1 MERTQFDG
9 EHEYTVTPQ
18 EYPIA
23 ANENH
28 STYDQF
34 IQLRDT
40 LIFTG
45 KYYNDK
51 ASRKLCVGDK
61 WDWSTTNTIEVWLPN
76 YFRQGIQPNWASD
89 PEHQITT
96 RYLPEPKWKYIIPV
110 PTSLDPSFLASLWPL
125 SCMINKDGHYRIM
138 HKEEILL
145 NSNTNKVFCYVDIYR
160 KLDALNKYDP
170 VNWSYKIMYKWWVA
184 VYDWE
189 WQTSLSGST
198 SWTDPNWSCTVPIT
212 LWKLFKK
219 MTSIAEQE
227 RDLLKTDILVL
238 RMKDWPHDPTTWE
251 PTWNNLTLQQDSNYW
266 SIEYL
271 DLPYNI

>member
-51 ASRKLCVGDK
+51 ASRKLCVWDK
-61 WDWSTTNTIEVWLPN
+61 WDWTTTNTIEVWLPN
-76 YFRQGIQPNWASD
+76 YFRQWIQPWGATDSSKV
-89 PEHQITT
+89 TT
-96 RYLPEPKWKYIIPV
+96 GVLWNYIVKLPTNLETTY
-110 PTSLDPSFLASLWPL
+110 WPL
-125 SCMINKDGHYRIM
+125 SCMITKDGHYRIM

-145 NSNTNKVFCYVDIYR
+145 SSSTNKVFCYVDIYR
-160 KLDALNKYDP
+160 KLDAQNKYDP
-170 VNWSYKIMYKWWVA
+170 VNWTYKIMYKWWVA

-189 WQTSLSGST
+189 WNTSLTT
-198 SWTDPNWSCTVPIT
+198 SWTDPNGTVAIT

-251 PTWNNLTLQQDSNYW
+251 PTWNNLTLQPDSNYW

>member
-1 MERTQFDG
+1 MERTQYDWQ
-9 EHEYTVTPQ
+9 HEYLLTPQ
-18 EYPIA
+18 EYPIS

-40 LIFTG
+40 LIFTW

-61 WDWSTTNTIEVWLPN
+61 WDWTTTNTIEVWLPN
-76 YFRQGIQPNWASD
+76 YYRQSIQPDWSTGGFTTGVLGNY
-89 PEHQITT
+89 ITA
-96 RYLPEPKWKYIIPV
+96 V
-110 PTSLDPSFLASLWPL
+110 PADIKSWDSRFWEL

-145 NSNTNKVFCYVDIYR
+145 TSSVNKVFCYVDVYR
-160 KLDALNKYDP
+160 KNQQNQYE
-170 VNWSYKIMYKWWVA
+170 IQYKWGVA
-184 VYDWE
+184 VYDRE
-189 WQTSLSGST
+189 GNTSLSWST
-198 SWTDPNWSCTVPIT
+198 SGTDPNGSCTVPIT
-212 LWKLFKK
+212 LGKLFKK
-219 MTSIAEQE
+219 MTAIAEQE
-227 RDLLKTDILVL
+227 RDLKKGDILVL
-238 RMKDWPHDPTTWE
+238 RFQDWTYNTTTWE
-251 PTWNNLTLQQDSNYW
+251 PTWNPLTIQQDSNYW

>member
-1 MERTQFDG
+1 MERTQYDWQ
-9 EHEYTVTPQ
+9 HQYLLTPQ
-18 EYPIA
+18 EYPIS

-40 LIFTG
+40 LIFTW

-61 WDWSTTNTIEVWLPN
+61 GDWSTTNTIEVWLPN
-76 YFRQGIQPNWASD
+76 YYRQSIQPDWSTGGFTTGVLGNYITAVPSD
-89 PEHQITT
+89 IKLQDNRFWE
-96 RYLPEPKWKYIIPV
+96 
-110 PTSLDPSFLASLWPL
+110 L

-145 NSNTNKVFCYVDIYR
+145 TSSVNKVFCYVDVYR
-160 KLDALNKYDP
+160 KNQQNQYE
-170 VNWSYKIMYKWWVA
+170 IQYKWWVA
-184 VYDWE
+184 VYDRE
-189 WQTSLSGST
+189 WNTSLSWST

-219 MTSIAEQE
+219 MTAIAEQE
-227 RDLLKTDILVL
+227 RDLKKGDILVL
-238 RMKDWPHDPTTWE
+238 RFQDWTYDTTTWE
-251 PTWNNLTLQQDSNYW
+251 PTWNPLTIQQDSNYW

>member
-1 MERTQFDG
+1 MERTQFDWQ
-9 EHEYTVTPQ
+9 HQYLATPW
-18 EYPIA
+18 EYPIS

-40 LIFTG
+40 LIFTW

-61 WDWSTTNTIEVWLPN
+61 WDWTTTNTIEVWLPN
-76 YFRQGIQPNWASD
+76 IFRQGFQPTWRADENKPWILGNYVTWIKD
-89 PEHQITT
+89 TI
-96 RYLPEPKWKYIIPV
+96 EPSQLSSW
-110 PTSLDPSFLASLWPL
+110 WPL
-125 SCMINKDGHYRIM
+125 CCQIQKDGRYRIM

-145 NSNTNKVFCYVDIYR
+145 TSSINKVFCYVDIY
-160 KLDALNKYDP
+160 KK
-170 VNWSYKIMYKWWVA
+170 NWNTWSIPSNRRWWV
-184 VYDWE
+184 VVFDWE
-189 WQTSLSGST
+189 WNTSLTT
-198 SWTDPNWSCTVPIT
+198 SWTDPNWTVAIT

-219 MTSIAEQE
+219 MTASWQMEM
-227 RDLLKTDILVL
+227 DLEKGDILVL
-238 RMKDWPHDPTTWE
+238 RMKDWPHNPSTWE
-251 PTWNNLTLQQDSNYW
+251 PTGNDLPLQQDSNYW

>member
-1 MERTQFDG
+1 MERTQYDWQ
-9 EHEYTVTPQ
+9 HQYLVTPP
-18 EYPIA
+18 EYPIS

-40 LIFTG
+40 LIFTW

-61 WDWSTTNTIEVWLPN
+61 GDGTTTNTIEVWLPN
-76 YFRQGIQPNWASD
+76 YFRQWIQPDWATWWFTTNILWTY
-89 PEHQITT
+89 ITA
-96 RYLPEPKWKYIIPV
+96 V
-110 PTSLDPSFLASLWPL
+110 PADIKAQDNRFWEL
-125 SCMINKDGHYRIM
+125 SCMIQKDGHYRIM

-145 NSNTNKVFCYVDIYR
+145 STNTDKVYCYVDIYR
-160 KLDALNKYDP
+160 KDGQWNYQ
-170 VNWSYKIMYKWWVA
+170 IQYKWWVA

-189 WQTSLSGST
+189 WR
-198 SWTDPNWSCTVPIT
+198 WWDYK
-212 LWKLFKK
+212 LWELFKK
-219 MTSIAEQE
+219 MTALWEQE
-227 RDLLKTDILVL
+227 RDLLKWDILVL
-238 RMKDWPHDPTTWE
+238 RMKDATYNPSTWE
-251 PTWNNLTLQQDSNYW
+251 PTGNNLTIQNDSNYW

>member
-1 MERTQFDG
+1 MERTQYDWQ
-9 EHEYTVTPQ
+9 HDYLLTPN
-18 EYPIA
+18 EYPIS

-40 LIFTG
+40 LIFTW

-61 WDWSTTNTIEVWLPN
+61 WDWTTTNTIEVWLPN
-76 YFRQGIQPNWASD
+76 YFRQSIQPDWSTWGFTTGILGNY
-89 PEHQITT
+89 IT
-96 RYLPEPKWKYIIPV
+96 EV
-110 PTSLDPSFLASLWPL
+110 PADIKSWDSRFGEL
-125 SCMINKDGHYRIM
+125 SCMINKDWHYRIM
-138 HKEEILL
+138 HKEEIILD
-145 NSNTNKVFCYVDIYR
+145 SSTDKVFCYVDVYR
-160 KLDALNKYDP
+160 KNSQDQYE
-170 VNWSYKIMYKWWVA
+170 IQYKWGVA

-189 WQTSLSGST
+189 WAWG
-198 SWTDPNWSCTVPIT
+198 DYT
-212 LWKLFKK
+212 LWDLFKK

-227 RDLLKTDILVL
+227 RDLKKGDILVL
-238 RMKDWPHDPTTWE
+238 RFQDWTYDTTTWE
-251 PTWNNLTLQQDSNYW
+251 PTWNPLTIQQDSNYW

>member
-1 MERTQFDG
+1 MKRTQYDWQ
-9 EHEYTVTPQ
+9 HDYLLTPQ
-18 EYPIA
+18 EYPIS

-40 LIFTG
+40 LIFTW

-61 WDWSTTNTIEVWLPN
+61 GDWSTTNTIEVWLPN
-76 YFRQGIQPNWASD
+76 YYRQSIQPDWSTGGFTTGVLGNY
-89 PEHQITT
+89 ITA
-96 RYLPEPKWKYIIPV
+96 V
-110 PTSLDPSFLASLWPL
+110 PAAIKTQDQRFWEL
-125 SCMINKDGHYRIM
+125 SCMINKDWHYRIM

-145 NSNTNKVFCYVDIYR
+145 TSTVNKVFCYVDVYR
-160 KLDALNKYDP
+160 KNQQNQYE
-170 VNWSYKIMYKWWVA
+170 IQYKWGVA
-184 VYDWE
+184 VYDRE
-189 WQTSLSGST
+189 WNTSLSWST

-219 MTSIAEQE
+219 MTAIAEQE
-227 RDLLKTDILVL
+227 RDLKKGDILVL
-238 RMKDWPHDPTTWE
+238 RFQDWTYDTTTWE
-251 PTWNNLTLQQDSNYW
+251 PTWNPLAIQQDSNYW

>member
-1 MERTQFDG
+1 MERTQYDWQ
-9 EHEYTVTPQ
+9 HQYLLTPQ
-18 EYPIA
+18 EYPIS

-40 LIFTG
+40 LIFTW

-61 WDWSTTNTIEVWLPN
+61 WDWTTTNTIEVWLPN
-76 YFRQGIQPNWASD
+76 YFRQSIQPNWASWGFTTGILGNY
-89 PEHQITT
+89 IT
-96 RYLPEPKWKYIIPV
+96 EV
-110 PTSLDPSFLASLWPL
+110 PADIKSWDSRFGEL

-138 HKEEILL
+138 HKEEIILD
-145 NSNTNKVFCYVDIYR
+145 SSTDKVFCYVDVYR
-160 KLDALNKYDP
+160 KNSQDQYE
-170 VNWSYKIMYKWWVA
+170 IQYKWGVA

-189 WQTSLSGST
+189 WAWG
-198 SWTDPNWSCTVPIT
+198 DYT
-212 LWKLFKK
+212 LWDLFKK
-219 MTSIAEQE
+219 MTAIAEQE
-227 RDLLKTDILVL
+227 RDLKKGDILVL
-238 RMKDWPHDPTTWE
+238 RFQDWTYDTTTWE
-251 PTWNNLTLQQDSNYW
+251 PTWNPLTIQQDSNYW

>member
-1 MERTQFDG
+1 MERTQYDWQ
-9 EHEYTVTPQ
+9 HQYLLTPQ
-18 EYPIA
+18 EYPIS

-40 LIFTG
+40 LIFTW

-61 WDWSTTNTIEVWLPN
+61 WDWTTTNTIEVWLPN
-76 YFRQGIQPNWASD
+76 YFRQSIQPDWSTGGFTTGILGNY
-89 PEHQITT
+89 IT
-96 RYLPEPKWKYIIPV
+96 EV
-110 PTSLDPSFLASLWPL
+110 PADIKTQDQRFWEL

-145 NSNTNKVFCYVDIYR
+145 TSSVNKVFCYVDVYR
-160 KLDALNKYDP
+160 KNAQNQYE
-170 VNWSYKIMYKWWVA
+170 IQYKWWVA
-184 VYDWE
+184 VYDRE
-189 WQTSLSGST
+189 GNTSLSWQT
-198 SWTDPNWSCTVPIT
+198 SWTDPNGSCTVPIT
-212 LWKLFKK
+212 LGKLFKK
-219 MTSIAEQE
+219 MTAIAEQE
-227 RDLLKTDILVL
+227 RDLKKGDILVL
-238 RMKDWPHDPTTWE
+238 RFQDWTYNTTTWE
-251 PTWNNLTLQQDSNYW
+251 PTWNPLTIQQDSNYW

>member
-1 MERTQFDG
+1 MERTQFDWK
-9 EHEYTVTPQ
+9 HQYLATPQ
-18 EYPIA
+18 EYPIS

-61 WDWSTTNTIEVWLPN
+61 GDGSTTNTIEVWLPN
-76 YFRQGIQPNWASD
+76 YFRQWIQPDWATWWFTTGILGNY
-89 PEHQITT
+89 IT
-96 RYLPEPKWKYIIPV
+96 EV
-110 PTSLDPSFLASLWPL
+110 PADIKSWDSRFWEL

-145 NSNTNKVFCYVDIYR
+145 SSSVNKVFCYVDVYR
-160 KLDALNKYDP
+160 K
-170 VNWSYKIMYKWWVA
+170 NWQWQYEIQYKWGVA
-184 VYDWE
+184 VYDRE
-189 WQTSLSGST
+189 WNTSLSWST
-198 SWTDPNWSCTVPIT
+198 SWTDPNGSCTVPIT

-219 MTSIAEQE
+219 MTAIAEQE
-227 RDLLKTDILVL
+227 RDLKKGDILVL
-238 RMKDWPHDPTTWE
+238 RFQDWTYDTTTWE
-251 PTWNNLTLQQDSNYW
+251 PTWNPLTIQQDSNYW

>member
-1 MERTQFDG
+1 MERTQYDWQ
-9 EHEYTVTPQ
+9 HQYLVTPW
-18 EYPIA
+18 EYPIS

-40 LIFTG
+40 LIFTW

-61 WDWSTTNTIEVWLPN
+61 GDGTTTNTIEVWLPN
-76 YFRQGIQPNWASD
+76 YFRQWIQPDWATNPPTPSILWTY
-89 PEHQITT
+89 ITA
-96 RYLPEPKWKYIIPV
+96 V
-110 PTSLDPSFLASLWPL
+110 PADIKAQDNRFWEL
-125 SCMINKDGHYRIM
+125 SCMIQKDGHYRIM

-145 NSNTNKVFCYVDIYR
+145 QASTNKVFCYVDVYR
-160 KLDALNKYDP
+160 KDGQWNYQ
-170 VNWSYKIMYKWWVA
+170 IQYKWWVA

-219 MTSIAEQE
+219 MTAIAEQE
-227 RDLLKTDILVL
+227 RDLLKWDILVL
-238 RMKDWPHDPTTWE
+238 RMKDWPHDPSTWE
-251 PTWNNLTLQQDSNYW
+251 PTGNNLTLQQDSNYW

>member
-1 MERTQFDG
+1 MHWIQEDWQHD
-9 EHEYTVTPQ
+9 YLATPM
-18 EYPIA
+18 EYPIST
-23 ANENH
+23 NENH

-40 LIFTG
+40 LIFTW

-51 ASRKLCVGDK
+51 ASRKLCVWDK
-61 WDWSTTNTIEVWLPN
+61 WDGTTTNTIEVWLPN
-76 YFRQGIQPNWASD
+76 YFRQWIQPDWASN
-89 PEHQITT
+89 PPTPSILWTYITA
-96 RYLPEPKWKYIIPV
+96 V
-110 PTSLDPSFLASLWPL
+110 PADMKAQDNRFGEL
-125 SCMINKDGHYRIM
+125 SCMIQKDGHYRIM

-145 NSNTNKVFCYVDIYR
+145 NANTNKVFCYVDIYR
-160 KLDALNKYDP
+160 KDGQWNYQ
-170 VNWSYKIMYKWWVA
+170 IQYKWWVA

-189 WQTSLSGST
+189 WNTSLTT
-198 SWTDPNWSCTVPIT
+198 SWTDPNGTVAIT
-212 LWKLFKK
+212 LGKLFKK

-227 RDLLKTDILVL
+227 RDLLKWDILVL
-238 RMKDWPHDPTTWE
+238 RMKDWPHNPSTWE

>member
-1 MERTQFDG
+1 MERTQYDWQ
-9 EHEYTVTPQ
+9 HEYLLTPW
-18 EYPIA
+18 EYNIS

-40 LIFTG
+40 LIFTW

-51 ASRKLCVGDK
+51 PSRKLCVGDK
-61 WDWSTTNTIEVWLPN
+61 WDWTTTNTIEVWLPN
-76 YFRQGIQPNWASD
+76 YFRQSIQPDWSTWGFTTGILGNY
-89 PEHQITT
+89 IT
-96 RYLPEPKWKYIIPV
+96 EV
-110 PTSLDPSFLASLWPL
+110 PADIKTQDQRFGEL

-138 HKEEILL
+138 HKEEIILD
-145 NSNTNKVFCYVDIYR
+145 SSTDKVFCYVDVYR
-160 KLDALNKYDP
+160 KNAQNQYE
-170 VNWSYKIMYKWWVA
+170 IQYKWGVA

-189 WQTSLSGST
+189 WAWG
-198 SWTDPNWSCTVPIT
+198 DYT
-212 LWKLFKK
+212 LWDLFKK

-227 RDLLKTDILVL
+227 RDLKKGDILVL
-238 RMKDWPHDPTTWE
+238 RFQDWTYDTTTWE
-251 PTWNNLTLQQDSNYW
+251 PTWNPLTIQQDSNYW

>member
-1 MERTQFDG
+1 MHWIQEDG
-9 EHEYTVTPQ
+9 QHDYLATPM
-18 EYPIA
+18 EYPIS

-40 LIFTG
+40 LIFTW

-61 WDWSTTNTIEVWLPN
+61 WDWTTTNTIEVWLPN
-76 YFRQGIQPNWASD
+76 YFRQWIQPDWTTNPPTPGILWTY
-89 PEHQITT
+89 ITA
-96 RYLPEPKWKYIIPV
+96 V
-110 PTSLDPSFLASLWPL
+110 PADIKAQDSRFGEL
-125 SCMINKDGHYRIM
+125 SCMIQKDGHYRIM

-145 NSNTNKVFCYVDIYR
+145 NANTNKVFCYVDIYR
-160 KLDALNKYDP
+160 KDWQWNYQ
-170 VNWSYKIMYKWWVA
+170 IQYKWWVA

-189 WQTSLSGST
+189 GNTSLTT
-198 SWTDPNWSCTVPIT
+198 SWTDPNGTVAIT

-227 RDLLKTDILVL
+227 RDLLKWDILVL
-238 RMKDWPHDPTTWE
+238 RMKDWPHNPNTWE

>member
-1 MERTQFDG
+1 MERTQYDWQ
-9 EHEYTVTPQ
+9 HDYLLTPN
-18 EYPIA
+18 EYPIS

-40 LIFTG
+40 LIFTW

-76 YFRQGIQPNWASD
+76 YYRQSIQPDWASWGFTTGVLWNY
-89 PEHQITT
+89 ITA
-96 RYLPEPKWKYIIPV
+96 V
-110 PTSLDPSFLASLWPL
+110 PADIKSWDSRFWEL

-145 NSNTNKVFCYVDIYR
+145 SSSVNKVFCYVDVYR
-160 KLDALNKYDP
+160 KNQQNQYE
-170 VNWSYKIMYKWWVA
+170 IQYKWGVA
-184 VYDWE
+184 VYDRE
-189 WQTSLSGST
+189 WNTSLSWST
-198 SWTDPNWSCTVPIT
+198 SWTDPNGSCTVPIT

-219 MTSIAEQE
+219 MTAIAEQE
-227 RDLLKTDILVL
+227 RDLKKGDILVL
-238 RMKDWPHDPTTWE
+238 RFQDWTYDTTTWE
-251 PTWNNLTLQQDSNYW
+251 PTWNPLTIQQDSNYW

>member
-1 MERTQFDG
+1 MERTQYDWQ
-9 EHEYTVTPQ
+9 HQYLATPP
-18 EYPIA
+18 EYPIS

-40 LIFTG
+40 LIFTW

-61 WDWSTTNTIEVWLPN
+61 GDGSTTNTIEVWLPN
-76 YFRQGIQPNWASD
+76 YFRQWIQPDWATWWF
-89 PEHQITT
+89 TT
-96 RYLPEPKWKYIIPV
+96 NILGKYITEV
-110 PTSLDPSFLASLWPL
+110 PADIKTQDQRFGEL
-125 SCMINKDGHYRIM
+125 SCMIQKDWHYRIM

-145 NSNTNKVFCYVDIYR
+145 NDSTNKVFCYVDVYR
-160 KLDALNKYDP
+160 KLDAQNKYDP
-170 VNWSYKIMYKWWVA
+170 VNWTYKIMYKWWVA

-189 WQTSLSGST
+189 WNTSLTT
-198 SWTDPNWSCTVPIT
+198 SWTDPNWTVAIT
-212 LWKLFKK
+212 LGKLFKK
-219 MTSIAEQE
+219 MTAIAEQE

-238 RMKDWPHDPTTWE
+238 RMKDWPHDPSTWE
-251 PTWNNLTLQQDSNYW
+251 PTGNDLTLQQDSNYW

>member
-1 MERTQFDG
+1 MERTQYDWQ
-9 EHEYTVTPQ
+9 HDYLLTPWEYN
-18 EYPIA
+18 IS

-40 LIFTG
+40 LIFTW

-76 YFRQGIQPNWASD
+76 YYRQSIQPDWSTGGFTTGVLGNY
-89 PEHQITT
+89 ITA
-96 RYLPEPKWKYIIPV
+96 V
-110 PTSLDPSFLASLWPL
+110 PADIKSWDSRFWEL

-145 NSNTNKVFCYVDIYR
+145 SSSVNKVFCYVDVYR
-160 KLDALNKYDP
+160 KNTQQQYE
-170 VNWSYKIMYKWWVA
+170 IQYKWGVA
-184 VYDWE
+184 VYDRE
-189 WQTSLSGST
+189 WNTSLSWST

-219 MTSIAEQE
+219 MTAIAEQE
-227 RDLLKTDILVL
+227 RDLKKGDILVL
-238 RMKDWPHDPTTWE
+238 RFQDWTYDTTTWE
-251 PTWNNLTLQQDSNYW
+251 PTWNPLTIQQDSNYW

>member
-51 ASRKLCVGDK
+51 ASRKLCVWDK
-61 WDWSTTNTIEVWLPN
+61 WDGSTTNTIEVWLPN
-76 YFRQGIQPNWASD
+76 YFRQGIQPWGATDSSKV
-89 PEHQITT
+89 TT
-96 RYLPEPKWKYIIPV
+96 GILWNYIVKLPTNLETTY
-110 PTSLDPSFLASLWPL
+110 WPL
-125 SCMINKDGHYRIM
+125 SCMITKDGHYRIL

-145 NSNTNKVFCYVDIYR
+145 SSSTNKVFCYVDIYR
-160 KLDALNKYDP
+160 KLDAQNKYDP
-170 VNWSYKIMYKWWVA
+170 VNWTYKIMYKWWVA
-184 VYDWE
+184 LYDWE
-189 WQTSLSGST
+189 WNTSLTT
-198 SWTDPNWSCTVPIT
+198 SWTDPNGTVAIT

-238 RMKDWPHDPTTWE
+238 RMKEWPHDPTTWE
-251 PTWNNLTLQQDSNYW
+251 PTWNNLTLQPDSNYW

>member
-1 MERTQFDG
+1 MERTQYDWQ
-9 EHEYTVTPQ
+9 HQYLVTPP
-18 EYPIA
+18 EYPIS

-40 LIFTG
+40 LIFTW

-61 WDWSTTNTIEVWLPN
+61 GDGTTTNTIEVWLPN
-76 YFRQGIQPNWASD
+76 YFRQWIQPDWAANPPTPSILWTY
-89 PEHQITT
+89 ITA
-96 RYLPEPKWKYIIPV
+96 V
-110 PTSLDPSFLASLWPL
+110 PADIKAQDSRFWEL
-125 SCMINKDGHYRIM
+125 SCMIQKDGHYRIM

-145 NSNTNKVFCYVDIYR
+145 NANTNKVFCYVDVYR
-160 KLDALNKYDP
+160 KDGQWNYQ
-170 VNWSYKIMYKWWVA
+170 IQYKWWVA

-189 WQTSLSGST
+189 WNTSLTT
-198 SWTDPNWSCTVPIT
+198 SWTDPNWTVAIT
-212 LWKLFKK
+212 LGKLFKK
-219 MTSIAEQE
+219 MTAIAEQE
-227 RDLLKTDILVL
+227 RDLLKWDILVL
-238 RMKDWPHDPTTWE
+238 RMKDWPHDPSTWE
-251 PTWNNLTLQQDSNYW
+251 PTGNNLTLQQDSNYW